1 MFRNIFVS
9 LMAALF
15 LAGAL
20 GTLGG
25 CNTIEGAGK
34 DISSGGN
41 AIKNEAIEHKRY

>member
-1 MFRNIFVS
+1 MIRNIFVS
-9 LMAALF
+9 LLATLF

-34 DISSGGN
+34 DISAGGN
-41 AIKNEAIEHKRY
+41 AIKNEAAEHRRY